1 MIQIP
6 GFSAGD
12 KMKKLY
18 IVLILALGVFI
29 GGLSVWYLQ
38 PGPAAEGQ
46 QTEERKVLY
55 YRNPMNPE
63 VTSLTPMKDSMGMD
77 YIPVYADEEKQ
88 QGERKVLYYRNPMN
102 PEVTSPV
109 PMKDSMGMDYIP
121 VYEDEGQQAPGTVRI
136 SPEKIQMI
144 GVKSEQVTT
153 RRLDRVIRTVGRV
166 DPVENRTFIITT
178 KVPGWIEKLHV
189 DRTDQMVTKG
199 QKLVELYSPDLVTAQ
214 EEYLLAWR
222 GFNDVKES
230 PYPDVR
236 KGAEAL
242 LDAARQRLRYWDIS
256 EDQIDLLRQTG
267 KVRRTMTISAPATGS
282 VTEKMIVEGQK
293 IEPGEPLFKIIDH
306 SMVWVYGEVYEYEM
320 PYIKVGQAAKLS
332 PSYSPGEVYIGKI
345 EHIYSHL
352 GSIRYAPESGTEVRT
367 AKVRFALPNRGHR
380 LKLGMYLNIELA
392 ANVARSAVAV
402 PDSAV
407 LDSGQKQLV
416 IVDRRDGTFEP
427 REVVLGG
434 KGDGYYQITKG
445 VKKGE
450 WVVTSAN
457 FLLDSESNLKAAV
470 GAMSGHQHGGTAE
483 QDSAPEAAD
492 HSGHSSGGSTAPA
505 TDLSGPHAGHAPDAS
520 GGHGDHLP
528 VIDEHKGH

>member
-1 MIQIP
+1 
-6 GFSAGD
+6 
-12 KMKKLY
+12 MKKLY
-18 IVLILALGVFI
+18 GIVILALGVLI
-29 GGLSVWYLQ
+29 GGLAVWYLL
-38 PGPAAEGQ
+38 PGPAEEGQ
-46 QTEERKVLY
+46 QNEERK
-55 YRNPMNPE
+55 
-63 VTSLTPMKDSMGMD
+63 
-77 YIPVYADEEKQ
+77 I
-88 QGERKVLYYRNPMN
+88 LYYRNPMN

-121 VYEDEGQQAPGTVRI
+121 VYADEGKPKGERKVLYYRNPMNPEVTSPVPMKDPMGMDYIPVYEDEALPSPGTVRI

-144 GVKSEQVTT
+144 GVKSEQVVL

-166 DPVENRTFIITT
+166 DPVENRVFVITT

-189 DRTDQMVTKG
+189 DRTDQAVSRG
-199 QKLVELYSPDLVTAQ
+199 DRLVELYSPDLITAQ
-214 EEYLLAWR
+214 EEYLLALK
-222 GFNDVKES
+222 GLDDVKAS
-230 PYPDVR
+230 PYPEVR

-256 EDQIDLLRQTG
+256 EDQIDLLRNTG
-267 KVRRTMTISAPATGS
+267 KARRTMTISAPATGS

-306 SMVWVYGEVYEYEM
+306 SMVWVYGEVYEYEI
-320 PYIKVGQAAKLS
+320 PYIKVGQTATLS
-332 PSYSPGEVYIGKI
+332 PSYSPGEVYAGKI

-352 GSIRYAPESGTEVRT
+352 GSIRYVPEAGTEVRT
-367 AKVRFALPNRGHR
+367 AKVRFALPNRGHK

-392 ANVARSAVAV
+392 VNIAKSAVSV

-407 LDSGQKQLV
+407 LDSGQRQLV

-434 KGDGYYQITKG
+434 KAEGYYRVIKG

-470 GAMSGHQHGGTAE
+470 GAMSNHQHGGTVK
-483 QDSAPEAAD
+483 QDSSPSEETD
-492 HSGHSSGGSTAPA
+492 SGSSGNAEPA
-505 TDLSGPHAGHAPDAS
+505 GQHSGHAPDDS
-520 GGHGDHLP
+520 GSHGEHLP

>member
-1 MIQIP
+1 
-6 GFSAGD
+6 
-12 KMKKLY
+12 MKKLY
-18 IVLILALGVFI
+18 GIIILALGVLI
-29 GGLSVWYLQ
+29 GGLAVLYLQ
-38 PGPAAEGQ
+38 PGPATDGQ
-46 QTEERKVLY
+46 QNEER
-55 YRNPMNPE
+55 E
-63 VTSLTPMKDSMGMD
+63 
-77 YIPVYADEEKQ
+77 IF
-88 QGERKVLYYRNPMN
+88 YYRNPMN
-102 PEVTSPV
+102 PEVTSPT

-121 VYEDEGQQAPGTVRI
+121 VYEDEAEQVPGTVRI

-144 GVKSEQVTT
+144 GVKSEEVVL

-166 DPVENRTFIITT
+166 DPVENMTFVITT
-178 KVPGWIEKLHV
+178 KVPGWVEKLHV

-199 QKLVELYSPDLVTAQ
+199 QKLVELYSPDLITAQ
-214 EEYLLAWR
+214 EEYLLALK
-222 GFNDVKES
+222 GLDDVKAS
-230 PYPDVR
+230 PYPEVR

-256 EDQIDLLRQTG
+256 EDQIDLLRNTG
-267 KVRRTMTISAPATGS
+267 KARRTMTISAPATGS

-306 SMVWVYGEVYEYEM
+306 SMVWVYGEVYEYEI
-320 PYIKVGQAAKLS
+320 PYIKVGQTATLS
-332 PSYSPGEVYIGKI
+332 PSYSPGEVYTGKI

-352 GSIRYAPESGTEVRT
+352 GSIRYVPEAGTEVRT
-367 AKVRFALPNRGHR
+367 AKVRFALPNRGHK

-392 ANVARSAVAV
+392 VNIAKSAVAV

-407 LDSGQKQLV
+407 LDSGLKQLV

-434 KGDGYYQITKG
+434 RGESYVRILKG
-445 VKKGE
+445 VSKGE

-470 GAMSGHQHGGTAE
+470 GAMSNHQHGGTVK
-483 QDSAPEAAD
+483 QDSAPLKEPVD
-492 HSGHSSGGSTAPA
+492 NSGRSS
-505 TDLSGPHAGHAPDAS
+505 
-520 GGHGDHLP
+520 HGAQAP